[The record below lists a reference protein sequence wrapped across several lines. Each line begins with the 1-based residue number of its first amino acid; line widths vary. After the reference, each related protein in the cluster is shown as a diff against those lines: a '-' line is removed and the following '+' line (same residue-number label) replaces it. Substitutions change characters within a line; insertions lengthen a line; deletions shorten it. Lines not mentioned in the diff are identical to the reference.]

1 MSETLIPQSEITRL
15 LHENSENSF
24 HHTSYREENRRYHLL
39 MQGDMAAVDE
49 AVRISDPAIQGKLS
63 SDPVRNMRYLFIV
76 GAGLATRYAI
86 EAGVPQERVYSLS
99 DLYIQKADI
108 LSTEKELRDL
118 VREFWTKLVELVQL
132 TKSET
137 IISKPVLTCLNYI
150 DAHFSFRITL
160 KDLADQTGLHP
171 NYIASLFKEE
181 LGESFGAYLIRRRID
196 TARALLTRSEYTYSQ
211 IAYSLAFCSQSHFI
225 KVFREKT
232 GLTPRQYRMQYYN
245 ANFLSVA
252 GAPESAGTAK

>member
-24 HHTSYREENRRYHLL
+24 RHTTYREENRRYHLL

-49 AVRISDPAIQGKLS
+49 AVRISDPKIQGKLS
-63 SDPVRNMRYLFIV
+63 SDPVRNMRYLFII
-76 GAGLATRYAI
+76 GTGLATRYAI

-99 DLYIQKADI
+99 DLYIQKADV
-108 LSTEKELRDL
+108 LTTEKALREL

-132 TKSET
+132 TKK
-137 IISKPVLTCLNYI
+137 SKIFSRPVMTCLNYI
-150 DAHFSFRITL
+150 DAHFSSQITL
-160 KDLADQTGLHP
+160 RDLAAQTGLHP
-171 NYIASLFKEE
+171 NYLATIFKAEM
-181 LGESFGAYLIRRRID
+181 GESFSAYLLRRRIE
-196 TARALLTRSEYTYSQ
+196 TAQALLTRTEYTYSQ

-232 GLTPRQYRMQYYN
+232 GFTPKQFRMQRSD
-245 ANFLSVA
+245 AAF
-252 GAPESAGTAK
+252 SAFSG